1 MVASWREYLGLLQ
14 TVQGED
20 GRVAG
25 KETQDADQ
33 RLREPGACVMMP
45 QRRPARAAESP
56 HPDVVVYR
64 RNTVALLRRYFRM
77 SIELGRLPSIL
88 GREFFRA
95 KVTSYRM
102 QSFEDV
108 VILVH
113 DVERCLERL
122 DPASQQ
128 VVARVILQEHTYDE
142 AAALMGWPRRR
153 VARLVRD
160 ATDQLSAIFL
170 ETRLLE
176 PLGFTNRR
184 SRKSCQ
190 EGENAEIRR
199 CA

>member
-1 MVASWREYLGLLQ
+1 MKL
-14 TVQGED
+14 
-20 GRVAG
+20 
-25 KETQDADQ
+25 
-33 RLREPGACVMMP
+33 
-45 QRRPARAAESP
+45 QRRSSAAAELNNP
-56 HPDVVVYR
+56 NVVVYR

-122 DPASQQ
+122 DPDAQQ

-142 AAALMGWPRRR
+142 AAAIMGWPRRR
-153 VARLVRD
+153 VARLVMD
-160 ATDQLSAIFL
+160 ATDQLSEIFL

-176 PLGFTNRR
+176 PFGFAKPR